1 MTLKALATPL
11 RSIQQKPSDSDPP
24 DEKKK
29 KKKKKKKSPTAPKKP
44 KREKFEKLEAL
55 SQRLRLCILKRV
67 NHRRHHSS

>member
-11 RSIQQKPSDSDPP
+11 RSIQQKPADPLE
-24 DEKKK
+24 EKKK
-29 KKKKKKKSPTAPKKP
+29 KKKKKKTPTAPKKS

-67 NHRRHHSS
+67 SHRRHHSS

>member
-11 RSIQQKPSDSDPP
+11 RSTQQKPSNPP
-24 DEKKK
+24 EEKKK
-29 KKKKKKKSPTAPKKP
+29 KKTKPPTAPKKP